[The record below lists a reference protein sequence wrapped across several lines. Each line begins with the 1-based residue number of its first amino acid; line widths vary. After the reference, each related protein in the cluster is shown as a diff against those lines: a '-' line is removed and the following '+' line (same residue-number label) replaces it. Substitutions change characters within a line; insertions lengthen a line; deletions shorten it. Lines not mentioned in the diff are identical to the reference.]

1 MKNIFFALIFV
12 FSLSILFLPNL
23 CLASSGV
30 TAGGEEPV
38 ALNNPLGEDQADV
51 SVNDVVANI
60 IQVVLGI
67 VGSLALVMFI
77 FGGLTWMTAAG
88 NTERVTKGK
97 NVLIWATIGLIVI
110 FTSYALVE
118 FIIKGITGAE

>member
-1 MKNIFFALIFV
+1 VI
-12 FSLSILFLPNL
+12 
-23 CLASSGV
+23 G
-30 TAGGEEPV
+30 
-38 ALNNPLGEDQADV
+38 
-51 SVNDVVANI
+51 NI
-60 IQVVLGI
+60 ITAVLGI

-97 NVLIWATIGLIVI
+97 NILIWATIGLIVI

-118 FIIKGITGAE
+118 FVIKGITGAE